1 MPDIAEPKN
10 SYGTLWGKP
19 DRKDYIMYDSI
30 YMKFLEKEKLE
41 REEADQWSL
50 GTVVLSRDWQQMG
63 KESDKRTLKQDCG
76 DGFLTVEIY

>member
-41 REEADQWSL
+41 REEADQW
-50 GTVVLSRDWQQMG
+50 
-63 KESDKRTLKQDCG
+63 
-76 DGFLTVEIY
+76 